1 MADFTWFDYL
11 VFAVIAL
18 SSLLGM
24 WRGVVSEVLALL
36 AWVAAFFAA
45 KLFGG
50 TVAGIIGNALHDPA
64 LRQIAGFITVF
75 VATLLLFAVARLLLS
90 TLLRAIGLGVVDR
103 MLGTLFGIGRGIL
116 LVLALVLLGGMT
128 ELPRQPAW
136 RDAALAPPLETA
148 VVALKPY
155 LPQALT
161 QRIHY
166 RGNHAA
172 SGNKRFA
179 GATRQGRQQ
188 ENRWL

>member
-45 KLFGG
+45 KLLGS
-50 TVAGIIGNALHDPA
+50 TVAGIIGNALHDPS
-64 LRQIAGFITVF
+64 LRQIVGFITVF

-90 TLLRAIGLGVVDR
+90 TLLRAIGLGVLDR
-103 MLGTLFGIGRGIL
+103 MLGTFFGIGRGIL
-116 LVLALVLLGGMT
+116 VVLVLVLLGGMT
-128 ELPRQPAW
+128 ELPSHPAW
-136 RDAALAPPLETA
+136 RNAALAPPLETA

-172 SGNKRFA
+172 NDNRRFA
-179 GATRQGRQQ
+179 SAARQGRQQ
-188 ENRWL
+188 ESHWL